1 VESSIRIKRLVLQK
15 FFVATRVQGILT
27 GSTIYLYMR
36 SGAQRTTLW
45 FWAMSQKN
53 QSPVCCGSLRGVF
66 SLQDK
71 ESRRVT
77 FDRRP
82 IPPYSAWRGKFD
94 APFEHPP
101 ANCTYFLID
110 RSGSAEFAE
119 RPGTRRRS
127 FSKDEQGGLLPL
139 FALALPILGMVAAMA
154 VELAE
159 VSIADRKLQNIVDAT
174 ALGAAR
180 QLSVDPSAA
189 TLTRATVEAHGLA
202 EPLRK
207 RWSVQ
212 AKVTSDPA
220 KGTLTVELAAQRSS
234 FFGNLVPPGGF
245 HLQASATAS
254 SAGKYPL
261 CVLALKQG
269 SATAA
274 TLADSSA
281 LTAGNCLIQSNGDL
295 SASGGARVSAAFV
308 RAAGKAS
315 GRINPNPITD
325 APQVKDPFASIP
337 INVPLICNDKNI
349 KVGNAMVTLNP
360 GVHCGDLDLKG
371 TGTLFLNAGEHY
383 FVGDEFELGGNVTV
397 TGTDVVVILKGQS
410 KVEISGNAT
419 LSLDGRRSGSYAGF
433 AIITDRSLMTDVEIS
448 AKTARKIHGTV
459 YLPSASLKL
468 SGNNKVSSQS
478 PWTIVVANSVR
489 LAGSADLVINT
500 DYASSPVPVPIGVG
514 PGITR
519 LQK

>member
-1 VESSIRIKRLVLQK
+1 MTERSAGQTVDLGAGQSA
-15 FFVATRVQGILT
+15 ATHG
-27 GSTIYLYMR
+27 
-36 SGAQRTTLW
+36 
-45 FWAMSQKN
+45 
-53 QSPVCCGSLRGVF
+53 LRGLGV
-66 SLQDK
+66 
-71 ESRRVT
+71 SRIGALLAVRVAAQPAP
-77 FDRRP
+77 R
-82 IPPYSAWRGKFD
+82 YSARRGNAL

-101 ANCTYFLID
+101 ADCTYPPID
-110 RSGSAEFAE
+110 HSGSAEFAE

-127 FSKDEQGGLLPL
+127 FAKDEQGGLLPL
-139 FALALPILGMVAAMA
+139 FAFALPILGMVAAMA

-159 VSIADRKLQNIVDAT
+159 VSVTDRKLQNIVDAT

-189 TLTRATVEAHGLA
+189 TLTRATAEAHGLA

-212 AKVTSDPA
+212 ASVTSDPA
-220 KGTLTVELAAQRSS
+220 KGTLSVALAAHRSS

-245 HLQASATAS
+245 SLQASATAT

-261 CVLALKQG
+261 CVLALQQG

-274 TLADSSA
+274 TLAGSSS

-295 SASGGARVSAAFV
+295 SASGSASVSAAFV

-315 GRINPNPITD
+315 GQITPKPITD
-325 APQVKDPFASIP
+325 APLVKDPFASIP
-337 INVPLICNDKNI
+337 INVPVTCNDKNI
-349 KVGNAMVTLNP
+349 KVGSGKTTLNP
-360 GVHCGDLDLKG
+360 GVHCGDLDLEG
-371 TGTLFLNAGEHY
+371 TGTLVLNPGEHY

-397 TGTDVVVILKGQS
+397 TGSDVVIILKSQKS
-410 KVEISGNAT
+410 VQISGNAS
-419 LSLDGRRSGSYAGF
+419 LLLDGRQSGPYAGF
-433 AIITDRSLMTDVEIS
+433 AIITDRSLTTDVEIS

-459 YLPSASLKL
+459 YLPSAPLKL
-468 SGNNKVSSQS
+468 SGNNKASSQA

-489 LAGSADLVINT
+489 LAGSAELVINT
-500 DYASSPVPVPIGVG
+500 DYASSPVPVPVGVG